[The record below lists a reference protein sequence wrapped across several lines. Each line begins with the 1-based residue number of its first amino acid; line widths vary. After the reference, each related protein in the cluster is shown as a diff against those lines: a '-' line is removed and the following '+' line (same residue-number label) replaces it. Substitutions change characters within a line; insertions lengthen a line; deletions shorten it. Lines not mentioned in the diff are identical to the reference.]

1 MALSTTATV
10 LPRQSPPSASL
21 GGAADATAS
30 ARLGQEHCVVT
41 YDLAVAL
48 KAYSIQELES
58 PKFDNMLILLGN
70 FHVEL
75 AIYGALGTMINESGR
90 DYILSES
97 GILAKGSLM
106 GFLRGTFYNRCTRI
120 HEIFATAL
128 ENLLFEKFT
137 SSMSPDD
144 MRALND
150 LKASIPTDRSD
161 QSEFMESVEF
171 VTVAAKYYKF
181 FNNVLSGSLGPTAPP
196 S

>member
-21 GGAADATAS
+21 GGAAEAAAS

-137 SSMSPDD
+137 SSMTQMSPDD

-150 LKASIPTDRSD
+150 LKASIPTTYG
-161 QSEFMESVEF
+161 QI
-171 VTVAAKYYKF
+171 
-181 FNNVLSGSLGPTAPP
+181 
-196 S
+196 